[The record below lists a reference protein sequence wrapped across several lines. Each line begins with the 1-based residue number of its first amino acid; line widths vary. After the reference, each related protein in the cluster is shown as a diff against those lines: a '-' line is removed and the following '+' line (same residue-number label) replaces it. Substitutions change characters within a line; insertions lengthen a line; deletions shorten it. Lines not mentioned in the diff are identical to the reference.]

1 MILNQYFKQAKL
13 LIKLL
18 PFLAGESKFALKGGT
33 AINFFVRNFP
43 RLSVDI
49 DITYLPVNERKI
61 ALPEISLMLLR
72 YTEYVQKTLPSS
84 KITKKELKDS
94 RQLIGLIVTSE
105 NVSMKI
111 KPNIVIRGCVFPP
124 QTMTLSAKAKEKLQ
138 KRTALMK
145 SMF

>member
-49 DITYLPVNERKI
+49 DITDLPINERTT
-61 ALPEISLMLLR
+61 ALHEISLMLLR
-72 YTEYVQKTLPSS
+72 YSSYVHQIYPHC
-84 KITKKELKDS
+84 KITSNKLKGSELLK
-94 RQLIGLIVTSE
+94 G
-105 NVSMKI
+105 
-111 KPNIVIRGCVFPP
+111 
-124 QTMTLSAKAKEKLQ
+124 
-138 KRTALMK
+138 
-145 SMF
+145 